1 MREKGLRYALY
12 LLTFFETILF
22 IVAGAILGC
31 GRSWWTYVIF
41 AVLSLLAGWCDETR
55 KHLWKMRWE
64 EEGKKV
70 KEER

>member
-1 MREKGLRYALY
+1 MREKGVWYALY

-22 IVAGAILGC
+22 IVAGAILAC
-31 GRSWWTYVIF
+31 GRSWWTYVVF
-41 AVLSLLAGWCDETR
+41 AVLSLLGALCDETR
-55 KHLWKMRWE
+55 KRLWKMRWE

>member
-1 MREKGLRYALY
+1 MREKGLLYALY

-22 IVAGAILGC
+22 IVAGAILAC
-31 GRSWWTYVIF
+31 GRSWWTYVVF
-41 AVLSLLAGWCDETR
+41 AVLSLLGAFCDETR

-64 EEGKKV
+64 EEEKKV